1 MSNSPEKIVILEFTE
16 KKVFILDYDSNI
28 FHNVED
34 FFLSEEVIENN
45 LSINNCEYMIIPSDE
60 LSIKF
65 SL

>member
-1 MSNSPEKIVILEFTE
+1 MSNSPEKIVILDYAE

-45 LSINNCEYMIIPSDE
+45 LFINNCDYMIIPSDE
-60 LSIKF
+60 LSINF

>member
-1 MSNSPEKIVILEFTE
+1 MSNSPEKIIILDFTNGQ
-16 KKVFILDYDSNI
+16 VFILEYDSNI

-45 LSINNCEYMIIPSDE
+45 LSINNCEYMIIPSED
-60 LSIKF
+60 LCIKF